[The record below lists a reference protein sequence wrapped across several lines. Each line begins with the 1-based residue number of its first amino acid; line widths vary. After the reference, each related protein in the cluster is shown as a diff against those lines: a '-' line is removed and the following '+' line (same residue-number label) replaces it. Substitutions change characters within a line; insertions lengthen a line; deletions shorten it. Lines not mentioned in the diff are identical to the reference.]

1 MTQFRFL
8 YLSALERVLLAT
20 RRRALPQHL
29 EMGERGEL
37 VALFHLRRQGYVVV
51 ARRWRTPRQ
60 RGDVDLIAWEGDTLC
75 FVEVKT
81 RGGRAVAS
89 AESAVDEDKRKLMR
103 RIARQYMKVVEPPA
117 QSVRF
122 DVVSVYFEQESRE
135 LTLYRGAFDW

>member
-117 QSVRF
+117 QSSVRCGLGLLRT
-122 DVVSVYFEQESRE
+122 RE
-135 LTLYRGAFDW
+135 PRADTLPRGL